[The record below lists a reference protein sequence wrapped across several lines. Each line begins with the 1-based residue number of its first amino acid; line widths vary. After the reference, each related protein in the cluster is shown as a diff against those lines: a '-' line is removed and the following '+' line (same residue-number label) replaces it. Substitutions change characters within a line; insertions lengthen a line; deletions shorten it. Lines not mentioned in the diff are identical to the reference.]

1 MKESS
6 LSIKMDVCW
15 SCAYADVTAVLV
27 FGMYYYLLLDVG
39 GWSSR

>member
-15 SCAYADVTAVLV
+15 SCAYADVRTTCCWTLVVGRVLDDDDL
-27 FGMYYYLLLDVG
+27 F
-39 GWSSR
+39 